1 MTRHE
6 DADPRRPRRR
16 MRWGPAACL
25 AALALLAL
33 PSLAAAKCTPIPG
46 RSAPTNTANRC
57 PAPAATRPTPAAAS
71 TAAPAA
77 ALRCRRA
84 WPATWPPPAPM
95 AARCSTSSRTAAPP
109 PPPTPP
115 PTKPKPIAA
124 TPAARRRQPR
134 GRQRQQPPP
143 RRQERRQHRPQHRPH
158 LPLDT
163 DRHSPTPHRPRLAP
177 LPRPPPLTERSDRTR
192 DAPRGATALAGSGC
206 QRRLTWRSTSRGTE
220 RTRMRPC
227 SSTNGSR
234 TRMRCLTDT

>member
-46 RSAPTNTANRC
+46 RSALDQYCESVPGAGGDSPPRRR
-57 PAPAATRPTPAAAS
+57 PARRLRQRLFAAAG
-71 TAAPAA
+71 PGP
-77 ALRCRRA
+77 RPGRRR
-84 WPATWPPPAPM
+84 PQRPR
-95 AARCSTSSRTAAPP
+95 AARLPREQRPHRLRQHHPQPNRNQSRRRRQP
-109 PPPTPP
+109 
-115 PTKPKPIAA
+115 
-124 TPAARRRQPR
+124 RRRQPR

-177 LPRPPPLTERSDRTR
+177 LPHPPPLTERSDVAARR
-192 DAPRGATALAGSGC
+192 DRPGGSGC
-206 QRRLTWRSTSRGTE
+206 QRQRLTWRSTSRGTE